1 MVSVRVVLVTNGGT
15 SLSNNIAGSS
25 NGRIPDSLPGD
36 ADSTSARAPIG
47 Y

>member
-25 NGRIPDSLPGD
+25 KGRIPDSLPGD